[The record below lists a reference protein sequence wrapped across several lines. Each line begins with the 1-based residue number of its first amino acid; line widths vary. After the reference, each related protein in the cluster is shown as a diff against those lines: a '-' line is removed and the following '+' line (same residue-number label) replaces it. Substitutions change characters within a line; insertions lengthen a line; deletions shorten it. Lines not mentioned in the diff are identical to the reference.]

1 MAPPKGW
8 GHSTHE
14 EPSCDVYREE
24 LPSANNLCELNTKI
38 TSFIWSQLDY
48 ESAAPFKRDAHD
60 NSAPLLRD
68 LERTVARPW
77 LHGGHGVPLFIRTP
91 DAGRADVFSAI
102 IPLIAP

>member
-1 MAPPKGW
+1 MGPFDYV
-8 GHSTHE
+8 
-14 EPSCDVYREE
+14 EPSCHVYGEE
-24 LPSANNLCELNTKI
+24 IPSANNLCELNTKI

-48 ESAAPFKRDAHD
+48 ESATPFKRDAHD

-91 DAGRADVFSAI
+91 DAGRADAFSTI